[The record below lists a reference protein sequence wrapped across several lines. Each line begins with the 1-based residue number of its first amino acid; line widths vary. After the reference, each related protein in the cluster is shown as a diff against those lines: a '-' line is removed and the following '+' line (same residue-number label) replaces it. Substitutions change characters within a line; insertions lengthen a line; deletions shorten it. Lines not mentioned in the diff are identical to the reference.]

1 LVNQF
6 NFGELL
12 TRVLLKVGRKGVVI
26 IPKKLREVLGIKEG
40 DELIAEA
47 SEGALVMRPFK
58 PKIVEIDPKLVEE
71 MLSEEGGL
79 EREKVESLVRKVL
92 PRH

>member
-1 LVNQF
+1 M
-6 NFGELL
+6 
-12 TRVLLKVGRKGVVI
+12 TRVLLKVGKKGVVI

-47 SEGALVMRPFK
+47 SGGALVMRPFK
-58 PKIVEIDPKLVEE
+58 PKIVEIDPSLVEE
-71 MLSEEGGL
+71 VLSEEGRL
-79 EREKVESLVRKVL
+79 EREKVESLVKKVL

>member
-12 TRVLLKVGRKGVVI
+12 TRVLLKVRKKGVVI

-47 SEGALVMRPFK
+47 SGGALVMRPFK
-58 PKIVEIDPKLVEE
+58 PKIVEIDPNLVEK
-71 MLSEEGGL
+71 MLSEESKL
-79 EREKVESLVRKVL
+79 EREKVESLVKKVL

>member
-1 LVNQF
+1 M
-6 NFGELL
+6 
-12 TRVLLKVGRKGVVI
+12 
-26 IPKKLREVLGIKEG
+26 G

-47 SEGALVMRPFK
+47 SGEALVMRPFK
-58 PKIVEIDPKLVEE
+58 PKIVEIDPRLVEE

-79 EREKVESLVRKVL
+79 EREKVESLVKKVL

>member
-1 LVNQF
+1 M
-6 NFGELL
+6 
-12 TRVLLKVGRKGVVI
+12 VLLKVGKKGVVI

-47 SEGALVMRPFK
+47 SGGALVMRPFK
-58 PKIVEIDPKLVEE
+58 PKIVEIDPSLVEE
-71 MLSEEGGL
+71 VLSEEGRL
-79 EREKVESLVRKVL
+79 EREKVESLVKKVL

>member
-1 LVNQF
+1 MVNQF

-12 TRVLLKVGRKGVVI
+12 TRVLLKVGKKGVVI

-47 SEGALVMRPFK
+47 SGGALVMRPFK
-58 PKIVEIDPKLVEE
+58 PKIVEIDPSLVEE
-71 MLSEEGGL
+71 VLSEEGRL
-79 EREKVESLVRKVL
+79 EREKVESLVKKVL